1 MAKWNEAGCVVEKG
15 QDEERQALLSPSR
28 SYHSVLRLLE
38 QRSRIIEPDQQDQR
52 AYLHS
57 GVYYLMYLLALANG
71 YTAWSV
77 GADLGEWAS
86 GDVLALTDI
95 FKYFFAG
102 VAAVADWV
110 LALRYSMR
118 GVDFLFKERFN
129 VKAWIAA
136 LVTSFAFAGLTHR
149 AALIAGDDS
158 ISGMI
163 MIPAYLLR
171 VPIIYF
177 SAFAFKGAMSMP
189 SARDCSERID
199 LLWRLARMQEKILSA
214 EETEVQ
220 QIYASCFL
228 PQGNMLAIVN
238 RLLHDSLKEDDL
250 REEKKPDVVDRK
262 AAWLEKMRSGVSTA
276 IGIFGPAPLLIPP
289 VRALVRDGLVDLGAP
304 EDGWGAEAVADTVA
318 VACVGTVSLL
328 WSYAM
333 RKLSRGW
340 DDQTR
345 FQLKVPQ
352 DKFKPVRH
360 LATAVPVAAY
370 GKEMLDSVSGV
381 LKYPGG
387 VVAIVATISLFHD
400 ALGKEP
406 VETTQDHR
414 MAVYIL
420 TRKLWEAVRQLPQAE
435 VKDLHCAASQLYR
448 SRFG

>member
-1 MAKWNEAGCVVEKG
+1 
-15 QDEERQALLSPSR
+15 
-28 SYHSVLRLLE
+28 
-38 QRSRIIEPDQQDQR
+38 
-52 AYLHS
+52 
-57 GVYYLMYLLALANG
+57 
-71 YTAWSV
+71 
-77 GADLGEWAS
+77 
-86 GDVLALTDI
+86 
-95 FKYFFAG
+95 
-102 VAAVADWV
+102 
-110 LALRYSMR
+110 
-118 GVDFLFKERFN
+118 
-129 VKAWIAA
+129 
-136 LVTSFAFAGLTHR
+136 
-149 AALIAGDDS
+149 
-158 ISGMI
+158 
-163 MIPAYLLR
+163 
-171 VPIIYF
+171 
-177 SAFAFKGAMSMP
+177 
-189 SARDCSERID
+189 
-199 LLWRLARMQEKILSA
+199 
-214 EETEVQ
+214 
-220 QIYASCFL
+220 
-228 PQGNMLAIVN
+228 MLAIVN